1 MNDPNNT
8 NSSDNL
14 DQTDEE
20 ILTHTV
26 SDDALEAAAGRSLSP
41 AFTSPAMNV
50 SLCSWLGC

>member
-1 MNDPNNT
+1 MNDET
-8 NSSDNL
+8 TNL
-14 DQTDEE
+14 DKADED
-20 ILTHTV
+20 ILTYTV

>member
-1 MNDPNNT
+1 MDHT
-8 NSSDNL
+8 TSDTL